1 MKTAGLI
8 GGMSWESTLIY
19 YRLMNQGVAQR
30 LGGHHSAA
38 LLLASVDFADIEA
51 CQAAGEWDRAGELLA
66 DTARRLQTAG
76 ADFLILCTNT
86 MHKVAPA
93 IEAAVSIP
101 LLHIVAP
108 TIAACRAAGH
118 RRVGLLGTRFTM
130 EDDFCRVQFERAGI
144 GVIVPPADQRATLH
158 RIIFDELVHG
168 RVVRES
174 VEQVERI
181 IDALQQDGADAV
193 VLGCTELG
201 LLHCRSSAPFHDTTV
216 LHARAAVDWALS

>member
-19 YRLMNQGVAQR
+19 YRLMNRGVAQR
-30 LGGHHSAA
+30 LGGHHSAQ
-38 LLLASVDFADIEA
+38 LLLASVDFAAIEA
-51 CQAAGEWDRAGELLA
+51 CQAAGEWDRAGALLA
-66 DTARRLQTAG
+66 DTARRLESAG
-76 ADFLILCTNT
+76 ADFLVLCTNT

-130 EDDFCRVQFERAGI
+130 EDDFCRSQFERAG
-144 GVIVPPADQRATLH
+144 VDVNVPPANDRDVLH

-168 RVVRES
+168 RVVTES
-174 VEQVERI
+174 VDQVERM
-181 IDALQQDGADAV
+181 IDALRRDGADAV

-201 LLHCRSSAPFHDTTV
+201 LLDCRTSVPLLDTTV
-216 LHARAAVDWALS
+216 LHAQAAVSLALG

>member
-51 CQAAGEWDRAGELLA
+51 CQAAGEWHRAGELLA
-66 DTARRLQTAG
+66 DTARRLESAG

-108 TIAACRAAGH
+108 TIAACRATGH

-130 EDDFCRVQFERAGI
+130 EDDFYRVEFERAGI
-144 GVIVPPADQRATLH
+144 DVIVPPANERDLLH

-168 RVVRES
+168 TVARAS
-174 VEQVERI
+174 VGQVEHI
-181 IDALQQDGADAV
+181 IDTLQRRGADAV

-201 LLHCRSSAPFHDTTV
+201 LLDCRAKVQLLDTTV
-216 LHARAAVDWALS
+216 LHAQAAVELALV